1 VNNQEI
7 ADRLL
12 YPCWRGM
19 SDAFKMRYARNI
31 WGQFEDNIRSA
42 AYTSSLARFFESLCR
57 KLGISIRADD
67 TRTVTGVLTSGEDR
81 SILRALRDETTE
93 LALLVRLKNDERKD
107 ALKKERELDN
117 DNSHLRGRD
126 DSALFDLA

>member
-1 VNNQEI
+1 
-7 ADRLL
+7 
-12 YPCWRGM
+12 
-19 SDAFKMRYARNI
+19 
-31 WGQFEDNIRSA
+31 
-42 AYTSSLARFFESLCR
+42 
-57 KLGISIRADD
+57 
-67 TRTVTGVLTSGEDR
+67 VLTSGEDR